1 MLLVYQIKASNAM
14 IVCKNSEISGK
25 RDHYHIE
32 SGNKMA
38 KFFIRI
44 NKVSPIRNYLIYR
57 VARANSIEVSIT
69 GKQ

>member
-1 MLLVYQIKASNAM
+1 MLLVYQIKASSAM
-14 IVCKNSEISGK
+14 IMCKNPKISGK

-32 SGNKMA
+32 SGTKKAN
-38 KFFIRI
+38 FFIRI
-44 NKVSPIRNYLIYR
+44 SKVSIIKDLIFK